1 MGCLRATHFREKSNI
16 KLLCFTKLNLDV
28 LCQYICVDVRY
39 GLKGIFKS
47 ILNGN
52 KKYAGV
58 CVGND
63 TLCNIDT
70 MSAKVTTNDYFA
82 TDVFAYGSADRTYIC
97 LNHNLPAF
105 LLLSTGTL

>member
-28 LCQYICVDVRY
+28 LCQYISVAVRY
-39 GLKGIFKS
+39 GLKGIFKF
-47 ILNGN
+47 ILNRN

-82 TDVFAYGSADRTYIC
+82 TDVFAYGSADRTYIG
-97 LNHNLPAF
+97 LNHDLPAF